1 MSKGLPNKEDDFSA
15 WYNEIVKKA
24 DLAENSSVRGCMV
37 IKPYGFSI
45 WEKMQSK
52 LDQIINEELTKIIQ
66 ERLNSSKII
75 ISTENKKN

>member
-37 IKPYGFSI
+37 IKP
-45 WEKMQSK
+45 
-52 LDQIINEELTKIIQ
+52 
-66 ERLNSSKII
+66 
-75 ISTENKKN
+75 